1 MTSQAVKWKMLELQ
15 RNISSLTRE
24 ADSWEREL
32 TKTCN
37 KAQEIEKL
45 ISDYQT
51 KRDTKPAIMSVDDDD
66 IDPII
71 PIIPDYKK
79 RTYED
84 FSDTFSDTKSVTSVG
99 DTSSD
104 TSSQCSTND
113 SEVDFDTKERSYRSD
128 RASTFSRRFFG
139 AGEGS
144 ETEKEGATF
153 TTSSS
158 GRVKRTGADRFK
170 TRDRRR
176 SQHEIKIV

>member
-32 TKTCN
+32 AKTSN

-51 KRDTKPAIMSVDDDD
+51 KRESKPVITSVDDDL
-66 IDPII
+66 IDPI
-71 PIIPDYKK
+71 PDFK
-79 RTYED
+79 RKTYDD

-99 DTSSD
+99 DTASD

-144 ETEKEGATF
+144 ELEKDGATF
-153 TTSSS
+153 TASSS

-170 TRDRRR
+170 ARERRR